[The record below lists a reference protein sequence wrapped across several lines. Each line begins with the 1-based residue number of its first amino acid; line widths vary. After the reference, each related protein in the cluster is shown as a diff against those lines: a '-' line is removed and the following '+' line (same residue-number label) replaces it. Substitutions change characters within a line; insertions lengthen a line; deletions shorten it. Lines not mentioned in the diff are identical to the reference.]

1 MSGRSVARAG
11 RRAECVGGSA
21 ILRVQQL
28 SQWLGHSHPGPR
40 SDERRRPRKKNRFLP
55 GIKTFT
61 WCTGAHSS
69 RAFCSGEQGHAPAA
83 AGARES
89 MGWEGGAPK
98 WLLGKLVGHV
108 TSTKMQKTVSLLT
121 HKPRAHC
128 THTAHAATLP
138 SPSTGPKSVRSS
150 LLAAVFVVDGCHCFP
165 TGCRPNPMA
174 LETPQVRAHRP

>member
-1 MSGRSVARAG
+1 MDPPSSECSSSPSGSVTLIQAHARMRGAVRG
-11 RRAECVGGSA
+11 KRIGSY
-21 ILRVQQL
+21 RV
-28 SQWLGHSHPGPR
+28 
-40 SDERRRPRKKNRFLP
+40 
-55 GIKTFT
+55 IKTFT